1 MYYAILSDIHGNMV
15 ALQSIILDMQQF
27 DIRGIILLG
36 DLIDYGMESNEVVSY
51 IKNNNDHEIVCNIWG
66 NHERAILLQD
76 YSKFSSQRGVDCAKN
91 TAKLLSIETKEYLE
105 NCMVKDGIK
114 EFKINNKKCLSVH
127 GSLEDHYWKAI
138 SPDDVRGDYCKYDV
152 VFSGHSHYSHMFS
165 KFYNAEDPDRRNK
178 HAVMFINPGSVGQ
191 PRNHNPRVQYALAD
205 FGSMSVQLRAVEYDV
220 ESAMSLYDG
229 NVDSFYKNRLRNG
242 I

>member
-1 MYYAILSDIHGNMV
+1 MAF
-15 ALQSIILDMQQF
+15 QSIILDMQQF

-36 DLIDYGMESNEVVSY
+36 DLIDYGIESNEVVSY

-91 TAKLLSIETKEYLE
+91 MAKLLSIETKEYLE

-114 EFKINNKKCLSVH
+114 EFKINDKKCLSVH
-127 GSLEDHYWKAI
+127 GSLEDH
-138 SPDDVRGDYCKYDV
+138 YCKYDV

-178 HAVMFINPGSVGQ
+178 HAVMFINPGFVGQ
-191 PRNHNPRVQYALAD
+191 PRNHTPGAQYALAD
-205 FGSMSVQLRAVEYDV
+205 FDSMSVQLRAVEYDV